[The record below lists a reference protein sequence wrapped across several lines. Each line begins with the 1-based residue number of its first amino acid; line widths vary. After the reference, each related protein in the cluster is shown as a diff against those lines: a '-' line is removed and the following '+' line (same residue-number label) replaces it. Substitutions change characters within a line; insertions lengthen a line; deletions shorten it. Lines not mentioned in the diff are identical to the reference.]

1 MAIVVLFL
9 LLLALLI
16 VSAYA
21 SRLYTESGKFL
32 SREFQENIEIFEHQI
47 EPRLGFNHRRAALSF
62 ALLEHLFMAAICF
75 LLAYEV
81 FRRPAWSAEEVAQAA
96 FLAIAVIVLFDRFL
110 PFLLFSRTRGG
121 WFVRFILLLKLL
133 VYAVLPL
140 TIVLGFLQ
148 SVVSLTRAESA
159 GEEPEHPSE
168 AVDAL
173 IEAGQ
178 DEGILEESDRDLIH
192 SVVEFGDKNVRDVM
206 TPRPSIFAVSDE
218 TTVEQLTQLLS
229 EHPYSR
235 VPVYH
240 LALDNIVGMVSARD
254 LLQVP
259 DTEASRRV
267 AGSLM
272 KTDVYCVPET
282 RRASELLAQ
291 MQRENRRTAIVIDE
305 YGGVAGLVT
314 VEDLVEEI
322 VGELHNEGEA
332 RPELVRENDQSYV
345 VPGGF
350 ETSRLEELFPVR
362 LSEEWHATTVGGL
375 VTEIAGHIPLPGE
388 CVQEGGL
395 GFEVLESTAR
405 RVEKVR
411 ILAKPADATQP
422 PANVPQAPASQPA
435 ESAPPGSTP
444 QNPVSQSSAPPK
456 AVSPNSAPPKS
467 V

>member
-1 MAIVVLFL
+1 MGTAFLFL
-9 LLLALLI
+9 LLLALLVI
-16 VSAYA
+16 SAYA

-47 EPRLGFNHRRAALSF
+47 EPRLGFTHRRAALSF
-62 ALLEHLFMAAICF
+62 ALLEHLLTAAICF

-81 FRRPAWSAEEVAQAA
+81 FLRPGWRAEDVAQAA
-96 FLAIAVIVLFDRFL
+96 FLGILVIVLFDRFL

-121 WFVRFILLLKLL
+121 WFVRFLLLLKIL
-133 VYAVLPL
+133 VYLVLPL
-140 TIVLGFLQ
+140 TIALGFLQ
-148 SVVSLTRAESA
+148 SVVSLARAEGA

-192 SVVEFGDKNVRDVM
+192 SVVEFGDKTVRDVM
-206 TPRPSIFAVSDE
+206 TPRPRIFSIPDE

-229 EHPYSR
+229 EHAYSR
-235 VPVYH
+235 VPVFSGE
-240 LALDNIVGMVSARD
+240 LDNIVGLVSARD
-254 LLQVP
+254 LLQVA
-259 DTEASRRV
+259 DTEAARCLVRD
-267 AGSLM
+267 LM
-272 KTDVYCVPET
+272 KTDVYFVPET

-291 MQRENRRTAIVIDE
+291 MQRENRRLAIAIDE

-322 VGELHNEGEA
+322 VGELSNEGEA
-332 RPELVRENDQSYV
+332 RAELVREDDQSYV
-345 VPGGF
+345 VPGSF

-362 LSEEWHATTVGGL
+362 LSEEWHATSVGGL

-411 ILAKPADATQP
+411 ILAKPTDATQSP
-422 PANVPQAPASQPA
+422 GPAANSMNANS
-435 ESAPPGSTP
+435 SPPGSAP
-444 QNPVSQSSAPPK
+444 AKSAPN
-456 AVSPNSAPPKS
+456 AAPNSMPPKS
-467 V
+467 I